1 MRSGKVE
8 ERRNAGYFGVFRL
21 DSCGNYG
28 AKSEVKGVESPANP
42 GDGPEISTS
51 DSNKRKTTISV
62 KELLN
67 PETPHS
73 CHTPSTVD
81 SDCHCQGD
89 NQQAVPREQSLENPY
104 ASGPAALREIRRYI
118 SLPCIRRLT

>member
-42 GDGPEISTS
+42 GDGEISTS

-73 CHTPSTVD
+73 CHTPSTVG
-81 SDCHCQGD
+81 SDCHCQSD
-89 NQQAVPREQSLENPY
+89 NQQAVSGEQLLENPY
-104 ASGPAALREIRRYI
+104 ASGAAAQLERRRYI
-118 SLPCIRRLT
+118 SLPRMCCLLT